1 MKQIDLSFGFS
12 NLSHSS
18 KLEIN
23 MARVTVE
30 DCIEKTEGVF
40 SLIKLASQRARRIA
54 NGAETLLEDEAND
67 KPTVLALREIAEGHL
82 DNPEFHKTESDIEK
96 ELAEEL
102 AKSEAEEVNPL

>member
-1 MKQIDLSFGFS
+1 M
-12 NLSHSS
+12 
-18 KLEIN
+18 
-23 MARVTVE
+23 
-30 DCIEKTEGVF
+30 
-40 SLIKLASQRARRIA
+40 ASQRARRIA

>member
-1 MKQIDLSFGFS
+1 
-12 NLSHSS
+12 
-18 KLEIN
+18 

-30 DCIEKTEGVF
+30 DCIEKTEGGVF

-54 NGAETLLEDEAND
+54 NGAETLLEDEEND

-102 AKSEAEEVNPL
+102 AKSEAEEAEEA

>member
-1 MKQIDLSFGFS
+1 
-12 NLSHSS
+12 
-18 KLEIN
+18 

-30 DCIEKTEGVF
+30 DCIEKTESVF
-40 SLIKLASQRARRIA
+40 SLIRLASQRARRIA
-54 NGAETLLEDEAND
+54 NGAETLLENEEND

-102 AKSEAEEVNPL
+102 AKSEAEELQRL

>member
-1 MKQIDLSFGFS
+1 
-12 NLSHSS
+12 
-18 KLEIN
+18 

-30 DCIEKTEGVF
+30 DCIEKTEDGVF

-54 NGAETLLEDEAND
+54 NGAETLLEDEEND

-82 DNPEFHKTESDIEK
+82 DNTLFYATQDDLEK

-102 AKSEAEEVNPL
+102 ARSLEE